1 MTITLDTLNDATP
14 QEVFDQVATHL
25 LTQNARSTGG
35 DRGGCFYRS
44 PTGLKCAAGCL
55 IADDEYRGRM
65 DEGNSTWRDL
75 FQRGLIPT
83 RRHMNLIEEL
93 QNAHDQQDT
102 MDGVF
107 EDMRQTA
114 RHFALDESILDMKH
128 VAD

>member
-14 QEVFDQVATHL
+14 QEVFDQVAAHML
-25 LTQNARSTGG
+25 KQNARSTGPEG
-35 DRGGCFYRS
+35 RGCRYR
-44 PTGLKCAAGCL
+44 GVGNMMCAAGCL
-55 IADDEYRGRM
+55 IATNEYREDM
-65 DEGNSTWRDL
+65 DEGGSSWGEL

-128 VAD
+128 VTD